1 MDAVNDFFPFLAMV
15 IVQFGFAGMN
25 ITSKLAM
32 DSGMKPLV
40 LVSYRQIFATIAMV
54 PFAYF
59 FEWKTRPKIT
69 KPLLIQIFIC
79 SLTGVT
85 GNQVFY
91 FIGLENSTPTIGCAL
106 TNILPAVTFILA
118 VLLRQESVGIKKI
131 SGQAKL
137 LGTVICVGG
146 AMLLSFYHGPMINIG
161 ESSIHWKYADETGSS
176 NSAAAKSSFIL
187 GPVFIMASAVSWA
200 VWFTLQAKVSVT
212 FPAPYTSTL
221 LMCFMGSIECVVIG
235 LGANHELS
243 QWSLRSPGRLIAALY
258 AGIVCSAL
266 AFSLTSWSI
275 QKKGA
280 LYVSVFSPLLLVI
293 VAVLSWALLREKL
306 YLGTVVGSGL
316 IVAGLYAVL
325 WGKDKEMKMKGIED
339 IEAIKQGGGKE
350 ERGDLELQ
358 LPANSNGSN
367 GPAK

>member
-1 MDAVNDFFPFLAMV
+1 MDVMGDLLPFLAMV
-15 IVQFGFAGMN
+15 LVQFGFAGMN

-32 DSGMKPLV
+32 DSGMSPLI

-69 KPLLIQIFIC
+69 RTLLLQIFLC

-91 FIGLENSTPTIGCAL
+91 FVGLENSTPTIGCAL
-106 TNILPAVTFILA
+106 TNILPAVTFVLA
-118 VLLRQESVGIKKI
+118 VVLGQESVGIKKI

-137 LGTVICVGG
+137 LGTIICVGG
-146 AMLLSFYHGPMINIG
+146 AMLLSFYHGAIISIV
-161 ESSIHWKYADETGSS
+161 ESSIHWKYADEMGSS
-176 NSAAAKSSFIL
+176 NSASKSNFIL
-187 GPVFIMASAVSWA
+187 GPLFIMASAVCWA
-200 VWFTLQAKVSVT
+200 IWFTVQVKVSDK

-221 LMCFMGSIECVVIG
+221 LMCFMGSVECVVIG
-235 LGANHELS
+235 LGVNHKLS
-243 QWSLRSPGRLIAALY
+243 QWSLHSPDRLVAALY

-266 AFSLTSWSI
+266 AFSLTTWSI

-306 YLGTVVGSGL
+306 YVGTAVGSAM

-325 WGKDKEMKMKGIED
+325 WGKDKEMKLKAFEE
-339 IEAIKQGGGKE
+339 IEARKE
-350 ERGDLELQ
+350 EKGDLEFQ
-358 LPANSNGSN
+358 LPSNSNGSIA
-367 GPAK
+367 PAAN

>member
-1 MDAVNDFFPFLAMV
+1 MDVVNDFLPFLAMV

-40 LVSYRQIFATIAMV
+40 LVSYRQLFATIVMV

-59 FEWKTRPKIT
+59 FEWKNRPKMT
-69 KPLLIQIFIC
+69 KQIFFQIFIC

-85 GNQVFY
+85 GNQVLY

-118 VLLRQESVGIKKI
+118 VLLRQEKVGIKKI

-137 LGTVICVGG
+137 AGTILCVAG
-146 AMLLSFYHGPMINIG
+146 AMLLSFYHGPIVNIG
-161 ESSIHWKYADETGSS
+161 ESSIHWKYADQSGSAS
-176 NSAAAKSSFIL
+176 SSSKSSFIL
-187 GPVFIMASAVSWA
+187 GPVFIMFSAVSWA
-200 VWFTLQAKVSVT
+200 IWFTVQAKVSDKY
-212 FPAPYTSTL
+212 PAPYTSTL
-221 LMCFMGSIECVVIG
+221 LMCAMGTVQCVAIG
-235 LGANHELS
+235 VGANHELS
-243 QWSLRSPGRLIAALY
+243 QWSLRDPGRLIAAVY
-258 AGIVCSAL
+258 AAVVCSAL

-306 YLGTVVGSGL
+306 FTGTVIGSVMIVG
-316 IVAGLYAVL
+316 GLYGVL
-325 WGKDKEMKMKGIED
+325 WGKDKEMKMKLEELNFG
-339 IEAIKQGGGKE
+339 AIKQRGKE
-350 ERGDLELQ
+350 EKFDVELQ
-358 LPANSNGSN
+358 LPTNAICNGH
-367 GPAK
+367 AK

>member
-1 MDAVNDFFPFLAMV
+1 MDMVDALPFLAMV

-40 LVSYRQIFATIAMV
+40 LVGYRQIFATIAIV

-59 FEWKTRPKIT
+59 FERKTRPKIT
-69 KPLLIQIFIC
+69 MPLLFQIFLC

-106 TNILPAVTFILA
+106 TNILPAATFILA
-118 VLLRQESVGIKKI
+118 VLCRQESVGIKKI

-137 LGTVICVGG
+137 LGTIVCVGG
-146 AMLLSFYHGPMINIG
+146 AMLLSFYHGHRINIG
-161 ESSIHWKYADETGSS
+161 ESGIHWNYADSTRNS
-176 NSAAAKSSFIL
+176 NNDKKSNFIL
-187 GPVFIMASAVSWA
+187 GSLFIMASAAAWA
-200 VWFTLQAKVSVT
+200 IWFIIQAKVSLK
-212 FPAPYTSTL
+212 FPAPYTCTL

-235 LGANHELS
+235 IGANHKASE
-243 QWSLRSPGRLIAALY
+243 WSLRSPGRLIAALY
-258 AGIVCSAL
+258 SGIVCSAL

-275 QKKGA
+275 QRKGA

-293 VAVLSWALLREKL
+293 VAVLSWALLHEKI
-306 YLGTVVGSGL
+306 YVGTALGSIL

-325 WGKDKEMKMKGIED
+325 WGKDKESKTMIE
-339 IEAIKQGGGKE
+339 EAKAVKTSNKE
-350 ERGDLELQ
+350 CDNHDLEVQ
-358 LPANSNGSN
+358 LPAISNGNSN
-367 GPAK
+367 AAT

>member
-1 MDAVNDFFPFLAMV
+1 MDMADVLPFLAMA
-15 IVQFGFAGMN
+15 IVQFGYAGMN

-40 LVSYRQIFATIAMV
+40 LVGYRQIFATIAMV

-59 FEWKTRPKIT
+59 FEWKARPKIT
-69 KPLLIQIFIC
+69 MSLLLQIFIC

-118 VLLRQESVGIKKI
+118 VLFRQESVGIKKT

-137 LGTVICVGG
+137 LGTIACVGG
-146 AMLLSFYHGPMINIG
+146 AMLLSFYHGHMINIG
-161 ESSIHWKYADETGSS
+161 ESSIHWNYADSTGNSS
-176 NSAAAKSSFIL
+176 TDKKSNLVLGSLFI
-187 GPVFIMASAVSWA
+187 IASAVSWA
-200 VWFTLQAKVSVT
+200 IWFTVQAKVSLK
-212 FPAPYTSTL
+212 FPAPYTCTL
-221 LMCFMGSIECVVIG
+221 LMCFMGSIECGVIG
-235 LGANHELS
+235 IGANHKVSE
-243 QWSLRSPGRLIAALY
+243 WSLRSPGRLIAALY

-275 QKKGA
+275 QRKGA

-293 VAVLSWALLREKL
+293 VAVLSWALLHEKI
-306 YLGTVVGSGL
+306 YVGTAVGSIL

-325 WGKDKEMKMKGIED
+325 WGKDKEL
-339 IEAIKQGGGKE
+339 KE
-350 ERGDLELQ
+350 EIEETKVMKLGNKEWNNHDLELQ
-358 LPANSNGSN
+358 LHAISNGNRNAAS
-367 GPAK
+367 

>member
-1 MDAVNDFFPFLAMV
+1 MDVVGDLLPFLAMV
-15 IVQFGFAGMN
+15 LVQFGFAGMN

-69 KPLLIQIFIC
+69 KALLLQIFIC

-118 VLLRQESVGIKKI
+118 VVLRQESVGLKKI

-137 LGTVICVGG
+137 LGTIICVGG
-146 AMLLSFYHGPMINIG
+146 AMLLSFYHGAIINVG
-161 ESSIHWKYADETGSS
+161 ESSIHWKYADEMGSS
-176 NSAAAKSSFIL
+176 NSASKSNFIL
-187 GPVFIMASAVSWA
+187 GPLLIMFSSVCWA
-200 VWFTLQAKVSVT
+200 IWFTLQAGLLQLFMQYVSKILCLVDLSCEFFET
-212 FPAPYTSTL
+212 FTCQRTNHNVIPGSCMFCSSIFPH
-221 LMCFMGSIECVVIG
+221 LME
-235 LGANHELS
+235 H
-243 QWSLRSPGRLIAALY
+243 P
-258 AGIVCSAL
+258 
-266 AFSLTSWSI
+266 
-275 QKKGA
+275 KKGA

-306 YLGTVVGSGL
+306 YVGTAVGSVM

-325 WGKDKEMKMKGIED
+325 WGKEKEMKLKA
-339 IEAIKQGGGKE
+339 IEAIEAWKEGGKE
-350 ERGDLELQ
+350 EKGDLELQ
-358 LPANSNGSN
+358 LPANSNSRN
-367 GPAK
+367 APAAS

>member
-1 MDAVNDFFPFLAMV
+1 MDVVGDLLPFLAMV

-69 KPLLIQIFIC
+69 KTLLLQIFLC

-91 FIGLENSTPTIGCAL
+91 FVGLENSTPTIGCAL

-118 VLLRQESVGIKKI
+118 VLLRQESVGIRKI
-131 SGQAKL
+131 SGQAKMF
-137 LGTVICVGG
+137 GTIICVAG
-146 AMLLSFYHGPMINIG
+146 AMLLSFYHGPIINIG
-161 ESSIHWKYADETGSS
+161 ESSIHWKYADDMGSS
-176 NSAAAKSSFIL
+176 SSASKSNFIL
-187 GPVFIMASAVSWA
+187 GSLFIMASAICWA
-200 VWFTLQAKVSVT
+200 IWFTLQVKVSDK
-212 FPAPYTSTL
+212 FPAPYTSTF
-221 LMCFMGSIECVVIG
+221 LMCFMGSIECVVIA

-243 QWSLRSPGRLIAALY
+243 QWSLRSPGRLVAALY
-258 AGIVCSAL
+258 AGVVCSAL

-306 YLGTVVGSGL
+306 YVGTAVGSVL

-325 WGKDKEMKMKGIED
+325 WGKDKETKVKVFEE
-339 IEAIKQGGGKE
+339 IEAWKGEK
-350 ERGDLELQ
+350 GDVELQ
-358 LPANSNGSN
+358 LPANSYGNN
-367 GPAK
+367 AAHAAN

>member
-1 MDAVNDFFPFLAMV
+1 MDVVGDLLPFLAMV
-15 IVQFGFAGMN
+15 LVQFGFAGMN
-25 ITSKLAM
+25 IISKLAM

-40 LVSYRQIFATIAMV
+40 LVAYRQIFATIAMV

-69 KPLLIQIFIC
+69 KELLFQIFIC
-79 SLTGVT
+79 SLTGAT

-91 FIGLENSTPTIGCAL
+91 FIGLQNSTPTIGCAL

-118 VLLRQESVGIKKI
+118 VLLRQESVGIKKL

-137 LGTVICVGG
+137 LGTAICVGG
-146 AMLLSFYHGPMINIG
+146 AMLLSFYHGSRINVG
-161 ESSIHWKYADETGSS
+161 ESSIHWKYADDIGSQNS
-176 NSAAAKSSFIL
+176 NDGSKSNFIL
-187 GPVFIMASAVSWA
+187 GPLFILASAVCWA
-200 VWFTLQAKVSVT
+200 IWFTIQAKVSEK
-212 FPAPYTSTL
+212 FPAPYTSTFL
-221 LMCFMGSIECVVIG
+221 LCFMGSIQCVLIG
-235 LGANHELS
+235 FGANHEAAD
-243 QWSLRSPGRLIAALY
+243 WSLRDPGRLVAALY
-258 AGIVCSAL
+258 AAIVCSAL

-306 YLGTVVGSGL
+306 YVGTVVGSAL

-325 WGKDKEMKMKGIED
+325 WGKDKEMKLKVIEE
-339 IEAIKQGGGKE
+339 IEARKQIN
-350 ERGDLELQ
+350 DLELQ
-358 LPANSNGSN
+358 LPAKSNGTY
-367 GPAK
+367 GLEAKGEKK